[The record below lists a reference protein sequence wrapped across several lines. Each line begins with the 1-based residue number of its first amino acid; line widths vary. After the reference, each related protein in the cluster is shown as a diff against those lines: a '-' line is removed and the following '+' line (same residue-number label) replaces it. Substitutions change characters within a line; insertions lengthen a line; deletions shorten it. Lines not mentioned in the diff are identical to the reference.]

1 MNYDD
6 IEITLNC
13 LVGESIITLAELKEL
28 GEGSLLVSN
37 RKVDKPQIIT
47 VNGKPKFEGE
57 VVIVDGEYYGY
68 KITGVIE

>member
-37 RKVDKPQIIT
+37 QKVDKPQIIT

>member
-1 MNYDD
+1 MLEAVEILSQEEID
-6 IEITLNC
+6 IM
-13 LVGESIITLAELKEL
+13 VGTI
-28 GEGSLLVSN
+28 LVSN
-37 RKVDKPQIIT
+37 QKVDKPQIIT